1 MVRTLHVWEEGGTH
15 GGTLRGVKR
24 ITIGTSGI
32 EASEVSL
39 GCMRIGGMEPA
50 AIDDLLKTSLDAG
63 IDFYDHADIY
73 GGGKC
78 EEVFAASIQRLGV
91 PRERL
96 VLQSKCGIRKGF
108 FDFSKEHIL
117 TSVDGILERLGTDYL
132 DVLLLHRPDALIE
145 PEEVAEAF
153 DELKEKGKVRQFGVS
168 NFNPGQVELLQA
180 SLPMPLVANQLQLS
194 IAFTGMI
201 DRGVT
206 VNMKHP
212 NSVDHDGGILDYCR
226 LKRITVQ
233 AWSPFQYG
241 FFEGVFMDSP
251 KYPELNKVMSALCAE
266 YGVTKT
272 GMAIAWIQRHPAKI
286 QSVLGTT
293 SAGRVREVADA
304 VEIELSRPHWYE
316 IYRAAGNILP

>member
-1 MVRTLHVWEEGGTH
+1 MKTL
-15 GGTLRGVKR
+15 K
-24 ITIGTSGI
+24 IGMSGL
-32 EASEVSL
+32 EVSEISL

-50 AIDDLLKTSLDAG
+50 ALDKLISTSLEAG

-78 EEVFAASIQRLGV
+78 EEVFAKSVARLKID
-91 PRERL
+91 RSKL

-117 TSVDGILERLGTDYL
+117 DSADRILKRLETDYL
-132 DVLLLHRPDALIE
+132 DILLLHRPDTLIE

-153 DELKEKGKVRQFGVS
+153 NLLHDSGKVRNFGVS
-168 NFNPGQVELLQA
+168 NFNPGQIELLQA
-180 SLPMPLVANQLQLS
+180 SLPMKLHVNQLQLS
-194 IAFTGMI
+194 ITNTGMI
-201 DRGVT
+201 DRGIT
-206 VNMKHP
+206 VNMKHE
-212 NSVDHDGGILDYCR
+212 NSVDRDGGILDYCR
-226 LKRITVQ
+226 LKKITIQ

-241 FFEGVFMDSP
+241 FFEGVFVDNP
-251 KYPELNKVMSALCAE
+251 KFPELNKALDDQCAK

-272 GMAIAWIQRHPAKI
+272 GMAIAWIQRHPARI

-293 SAGRVREVADA
+293 SPDRVQQV
-304 VEIELSRPHWYE
+304 VEACKIDLSRPDWYE